1 MLQLEK
7 QKKGKNDLLRLIG
20 EVDASNSLILDQAIQ
35 ELIQAGISTLLIDG
49 NKLTY
54 ISSAGLGVFMSYLE
68 EFKEKGIRMVI
79 FGLNEQV
86 IEVFK
91 ILGLDKLIPLVK
103 DQAEAEAHC
112 HEE

>member
-35 ELIQAGISTLLIDG
+35 ELIQEGISTLLIDG
-49 NKLTY
+49 SKLTY